1 MTRRNLL
8 ALAIS
13 VCVLTPAVLAQ
24 VANASLLRVEIENH
38 RIYRFDVDPS
48 KYGSSSTSL
57 SGQTFGGGPTGGSA
71 TSPFCNF
78 TSYLAIGDLVSING
92 TPVKGTVFEK
102 ISDVSATPAPAAGQ
116 CQAIADITRG
126 TFYEWNLEIM
136 NQDGTY
142 LGSVLAQGLA
152 GGGPSPPGAPS
163 SVTRGGYMVVGGTG
177 AFLGVRGGYFQ
188 NTPDASV
195 PVPITSAAEN
205 PSLRRTFGGGK
216 THATLYLIPLSP
228 PQVAMTASGPAI
240 THSTD
245 FTLVNSSKP
254 AAPGEILSLF
264 ATGLGPTRPTVDPG
278 KAFPSQPLA
287 SVVAPVSVTVNG
299 VSAEVLGAV
308 GYPGAT
314 DGYQVNFRVPSGV
327 SSGAAS
333 IQVNAAWIAGPEV
346 KIAIQ

>member
-1 MTRRNLL
+1 MNCKKLL

-13 VCVLTPAVLAQ
+13 ACASAPAVLAQ
-24 VANASLLRVEIENH
+24 IGNASLLQIEVENH

-48 KYGSSSTSL
+48 KYGTSSTSL
-57 SGQTFGGGPTGGSA
+57 SGQAFGGSGSI

-78 TSYLAIGDLVSING
+78 TSYLAVGDLVSING

-102 ISDVSATPAPAAGQ
+102 INDISATPTPTAGQ

-126 TFYEWNLEIM
+126 AFYEWNLEIM

-152 GGGPSPPGAPS
+152 GGGPPPPGAPS

-177 AFLGVRGGYFQ
+177 VFMGIRGGYFQ
-188 NTPDASV
+188 NTPDPSA

-216 THATLYLIPLSP
+216 THATLYVISPSP
-228 PQVAMTASGPAI
+228 PQVVMTANGPAV
-240 THSTD
+240 THSKD
-245 FTLVNSSKP
+245 FTLVSSANP
-254 AAPGEILSLF
+254 ASAGEVLSLF

-278 KAFPSQPLA
+278 KTFPAQPLA
-287 SVVAPVSVTVNG
+287 AVAAPVSVTVNG
-299 VSAEVLGAV
+299 VPAAVLGAV

-314 DGYQVNFRVPSGV
+314 DGYQVNFRVP
-327 SSGAAS
+327 
-333 IQVNAAWIAGPEV
+333 
-346 KIAIQ
+346 